1 MLELPPKSKYPY
13 DRFINHKNNHL
24 PVIFDQSLSLQKM
37 DIEEKTPYQMLIS
50 GQIFQN

>member
-13 DRFINHKNNHL
+13 DRFITYKNKQL
-24 PVIFDQSLSLQKM
+24 PVLLDQSLSLHKM

-50 GQIFQN
+50 GQIF